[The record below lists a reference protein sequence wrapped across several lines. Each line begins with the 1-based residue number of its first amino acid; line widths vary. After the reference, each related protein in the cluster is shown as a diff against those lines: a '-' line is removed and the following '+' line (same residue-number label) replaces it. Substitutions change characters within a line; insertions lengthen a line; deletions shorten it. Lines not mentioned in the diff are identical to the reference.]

1 MCVWNVSLHFHF
13 KIEMKIEKI
22 VNFGFCTKIEFR
34 ILTPKPNVPYNCLIG
49 KQTFKLLI
57 FNSHCLF

>member
-1 MCVWNVSLHFHF
+1 MCVWNVSLHFDF

-34 ILTPKPNVPYNCLIG
+34 ILTPKPNVPY
-49 KQTFKLLI
+49 KL
-57 FNSHCLF
+57 FDWKTNF